1 MKQDLT
7 IEEIVWR
14 YNVLNRHLCSSI
26 EDNASEYE
34 DNDDVEFKDIHVC
47 EQICASIMYLHR
59 IGAVKLH
66 LNPEGSLTTGILFSC
81 TKDTFIANAN
91 NIDENDVWV
100 KSPSGR
106 DISIPNL
113 FSEEDDDNA
122 TIAVVFDFPDHDL
135 GNFCAKIIHLLRQWC
150 KNDIDVINMV
160 IFMNSYFTEDFTPY
174 SRCIWSIYLG
184 LFEVD
189 FWENRIQM
197 PWEIQSI
204 IENVLRSRNGNIG
217 NVYDPFMRT
226 GMNWILSEN
235 GKKYY
240 ADAQDM
246 FHYYS
251 IKMLCG
257 ICGADWENIKYKDC
271 IEDWNPMDC
280 DAIVATPELNKFVNI
295 SEGTKISIG
304 EWLLN
309 KMLTSFGDTKRQAL
323 LVLPSNVLYS
333 GGEYEKLRHDLT
345 EKNLLDMV
353 ITLPPDVFPGTGA
366 ASTIILLSN
375 EREYDETIWM
385 VDLAAAPMKHEDEED
400 DDSRLVVDENFA
412 FKVFKEQLPEYFK
425 MVYPDDIKQQE
436 YNWYATSYIKKNA
449 DIPNG
454 YKRISFCDILEEIE
468 QYDIVPLVK
477 YTIIEEDDLKDD
489 PFIPN
494 ILKKVKDHKDF
505 KSNKDEITKLQRILN
520 ASRNGDNVD
529 WTSPEYHVDYSYYSN
544 SDVLVLQFNGKMLTA
559 WYQHEPMSSLRIDDG
574 YYYYKVNKDEI
585 DNNYL
590 RLLLANATRDFHES
604 MSNGDT
610 ICLDDVLKMEVTIP
624 MSVEEQQKLYE
635 QAKLNHLVEKA
646 RKEGLDEAINR
657 MKEEYISEVR
667 MRKHDMN
674 PFISQLINLPENVEM
689 YLDEIEGNEEL
700 VTAIREKMDVLL
712 NTVIDLREH
721 LNRLTEE
728 EIYGEPEIVNILS
741 FLKQY
746 VGVFSNYSIELQVDS
761 VAIEDS
767 KANEGLV
774 SINPIDL
781 STLISTIVENA
792 IQHGFIKKDISY
804 HMLIN
809 VSVDKDTDCYIID
822 LKNDGEPMPL
832 GITKYIYGLR
842 GEKSA
847 NSKGSGLGGYR
858 VKSIVRHYGG
868 DYDVICRRNLQT
880 STTTIRVLLPIY
892 RSK

>member
-26 EDNASEYE
+26 EDNANEYE
-34 DNDDVEFKDIHVC
+34 DNDDAEFKDINVC
-47 EQICASIMYLHR
+47 EQICASLVYLHR
-59 IGAVKLH
+59 IDAVKLH
-66 LNPEGSLTTGILFSC
+66 MNPEGSLTTGILFSC

-91 NIDENDVWV
+91 NIDDNDVWV

-106 DISIPNL
+106 EISIPNL
-113 FSEEDDDNA
+113 FAEEDDDNT
-122 TIAVVFDFPDHDL
+122 TIAVTFDFPNHEL
-135 GNFCAKIIHLLRQWC
+135 GLFCSKMINLLRFWC
-150 KNDIDVINMV
+150 KNDIDVINIV
-160 IFMNSYFTEDFTPY
+160 VFMDSYFTDFEPY
-174 SRCIWSIYLG
+174 SKCIWSIYMR

-189 FWENRIQM
+189 FWESRIQM

-226 GMNWILSEN
+226 GMNMFLSEDDM
-235 GKKYY
+235 KYY

-251 IKMLCG
+251 IKMICG

-280 DAIVATPELNKFVNI
+280 DAIVATPELNKFVNV
-295 SEGTKISIG
+295 SEDTKISIG

-309 KMLTSFGDTKRQAL
+309 KMLTSFGEMKRQAL

-345 EKNLLDMV
+345 EKNLLDIV
-353 ITLPPDVFPGTGA
+353 VTLPPNVFPGTGA

-375 EREYDETIWM
+375 ERECDEAIWM
-385 VDLAAAPMKHEDEED
+385 VDLAAALMKHEDEED
-400 DDSRLVVDENFA
+400 ADSRLVVDETFA
-412 FKVFKEQLPEYFK
+412 FKVFREQLPEYFK
-425 MVYPDDIKQQE
+425 IVYPDDIRQRD
-436 YNWYATSYIKKNA
+436 YNWYATSYIKDNV

-454 YKRISFCDILEEIE
+454 YKRIRFCDFMEEIE
-468 QYDIVPLVK
+468 QYDLIPLVK

-489 PFIPN
+489 PFVPN
-494 ILKKVKDHKDF
+494 ILNKVKDHKDF
-505 KSNKDEITKLQRILN
+505 ESNEEEVTKLRRIMS
-520 ASRNGDNVD
+520 AVHNGQELD
-529 WTSPEYHVDYSYYSN
+529 WANPENQADYSYYRN
-544 SDVLVLQFNGKMLTA
+544 SDVLVLQFNGEMLTA
-559 WYQHEPMSSLRIDDG
+559 WYQHEPMSSLRIDNG

-590 RLLLANATRDFHES
+590 RLLLANATRDFYES

-610 ICLDDVLKMEVTIP
+610 ICIDDVLKMEVMIP
-624 MSVEEQQKLYE
+624 MSVDEQKNLYE

-667 MRKHDMN
+667 MRKHDMK
-674 PFISQLINLPENVEM
+674 PFISQLDSLCKIIPF
-689 YLDEIEGNEEL
+689 YLDKIEGNDE
-700 VTAIREKMDVLL
+700 VVSAIRAKVDGMYIAVDE
-712 NTVIDLREH
+712 LRQH

-728 EIYGEPEIVNILS
+728 DIFGNPEPVNIAESMLIH
-741 FLKQY
+741 KGEY
-746 VGVFSNYSIELQVDS
+746 ANYSIDVRIDELALDD
-761 VAIEDS
+761 ARI
-767 KANEGLV
+767 NIPLV
-774 SINPIDL
+774 YISPVDL
-781 STLISTIVENA
+781 STLVNTIVENA
-792 IQHGFIKKDISY
+792 VSHAFDGIEEGNKI
-804 HMLIN
+804 LIN
-809 VSVDKDTDCYIID
+809 VGVDKEKKAFVID
-822 LKNDGEPMPL
+822 FKNNGKPMPV
-832 GITKYIYGLR
+832 GMDKYRYGLK
-842 GEKSA
+842 GEKGA
-847 NSKGSGLGGYR
+847 RSKGSGLGGYR

-868 DYDVICRRNLQT
+868 DYDVFCKRNGNN
-880 STTTIRVLLPIY
+880 SGNTTIRVKLPIY
-892 RSK
+892 KNQ

>member
-160 IFMNSYFTEDFTPY
+160 VFMNSYFTEDFTPY

-425 MVYPDDIKQQE
+425 MVYPDDIKQQD
-436 YNWYATSYIKKNA
+436 YNWYATSYIKDNI

-454 YKRISFCDILEEIE
+454 YKRIRFCDILEEIE
-468 QYDIVPLVK
+468 QYDIIPLVK
-477 YTIIEEDDLKDD
+477 YTIIEEEDLKDD
-489 PFIPN
+489 PFTPN
-494 ILKKVKDHKDF
+494 ILKKVKDHNDF
-505 KSNKDEITKLQRILN
+505 ESNKDEITKLQRVLN

-529 WTSPEYHVDYSYYSN
+529 WASPDYRLDYSYYRN

-559 WYQHEPMSSLRIDDG
+559 WYQHEPMSSLRIDDD
-574 YYYYKVNKDEI
+574 YFYYKVNKDEI
-585 DNNYL
+585 DINYL
-590 RLLLANATRDFHES
+590 RLLLANATSDFYES

-657 MKEEYISEVR
+657 MKDEYISEVR
-667 MRKHDMN
+667 MRKHDMK
-674 PFISQLINLPENVEM
+674 PFISQLDSLSKIIPF
-689 YLDEIEGNEEL
+689 YLDKIEGNDEI
-700 VTAIREKMDVLL
+700 VSAIRTKVDGMSVAVDE
-712 NTVIDLREH
+712 LRQH

-728 EIYGEPEIVNILS
+728 DIYGSPEPVNIVESMLIH
-741 FLKQY
+741 KGEY
-746 VGVFSNYSIELQVDS
+746 ANYSIDVRIDELALND
-761 VAIEDS
+761 ARI
-767 KANEGLV
+767 NIPLV
-774 SINPIDL
+774 YISPVDL
-781 STLISTIVENA
+781 STLINTIVENA
-792 IQHGFIKKDISY
+792 VSHAFDEQEEGNKI
-804 HMLIN
+804 LIN
-809 VSVDKDTDCYIID
+809 IGVDKDKEAFVVDF
-822 LKNDGEPMPL
+822 KNNGKPMPI
-832 GITKYIYGLR
+832 GMDKYRYGLK
-842 GEKSA
+842 GEKGA
-847 NSKGSGLGGYR
+847 RSKGSGLGGYR

-868 DYDVICRRNLQT
+868 DYDVFCKRKGN
-880 STTTIRVLLPIY
+880 SGNTTIRVELPIY
-892 RSK
+892 KNQ